1 MQDPSCRKGSPDCF
15 SFFTLLTSFS
25 TDWPTVRRQSE
36 KWLVMKGLK
45 EMQKHNPP
53 EDRHCPDLSHSSL
66 HWMGMSPS
74 GPSLAE
80 KEQREQ
86 RGFNWE
92 IKTMENLWEVPHDNE
107 TTLSMGEEN
116 SRRQKV
122 ASCHQPL
129 RI

>member
-1 MQDPSCRKGSPDCF
+1 MHDPSCRKGSPDCF

-25 TDWPTVRRQSE
+25 TDWPTVRRQRQ
-36 KWLVMKGLK
+36 KWLVIKGLK
-45 EMQKHNPP
+45 EMQKHNSP
-53 EDRHCPDLSHSSL
+53 EDRYCPDLSHSSL

-80 KEQREQ
+80 KRQRKQ

-92 IKTMENLWEVPHDNE
+92 MKTMENLWEVPHDNE
-107 TTLSMGEEN
+107 TTLSIGEEN